1 MSVGLNAVLVV
12 SAILFTAGAFA
23 IIARRSALVMLIGT
37 QLMFAA
43 GGIAFVAFARFGL
56 GAVHA
61 TAGPAVALF
70 AGAIAVGEL
79 AVGVVVTLILY
90 RESHNF
96 FMDAERG

>member
-1 MSVGLNAVLVV
+1 MSVGLTAVLVV
-12 SAILFTAGAFA
+12 SAILFAAGAFA
-23 IIARRSALVMLIGT
+23 IIARRSAVVMLIGT
-37 QLMFAA
+37 QLMFVA
-43 GGIAFVAFARFGL
+43 GGVAFVAFARFGL

-79 AVGVVVTLILY
+79 AVGAAIAVILY

-96 FMDAERG
+96 FLDAERG